1 MSKCYFSPTTILSIF
16 LIWSC
21 FRTKLDD
28 SHTTWLVA
36 WVTDAWLAWAWS
48 ATQTQLPRVSA
59 RATGRVWFGLRCTRT
74 CRRGHLH
81 AGVQSG
87 VVEQSMHVQSLV
99 GEEQATNYR
108 GRARDIYWCHMIPMN
123 FVKKPIEK
131 HYDILLYSVDN
142 PISLVVMTPVTLFI
156 KLTLIWKLLYFRDL
170 NLYKSLDNNLAQLTD
185 TIKLTSS

>member
-1 MSKCYFSPTTILSIF
+1 
-16 LIWSC
+16 
-21 FRTKLDD
+21 
-28 SHTTWLVA
+28 
-36 WVTDAWLAWAWS
+36 
-48 ATQTQLPRVSA
+48 
-59 RATGRVWFGLRCTRT
+59 
-74 CRRGHLH
+74 
-81 AGVQSG
+81 
-87 VVEQSMHVQSLV
+87 MHVQSLV